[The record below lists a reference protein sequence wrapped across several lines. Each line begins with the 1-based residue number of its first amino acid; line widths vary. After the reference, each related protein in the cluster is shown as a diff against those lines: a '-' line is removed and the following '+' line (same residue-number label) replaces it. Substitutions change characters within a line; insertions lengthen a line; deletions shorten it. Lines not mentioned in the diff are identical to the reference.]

1 MPSDRLVEPAEAL
14 AADVLEWVSDAD
26 HPPLTVIGGP
36 SGVEQRASVEEICRV
51 LAAGAARH
59 GRRVRVVN
67 LSYSEPG
74 TGFDLMSQIPPLS
87 ALRATPGLLL
97 FFKDTHRLP
106 ADSVGALETL
116 VRQIATTGTRCVC
129 AFALPLP
136 TETKSAFLA
145 SFDRLRRD
153 GLVRLV
159 TLRPVSQRQLPEL
172 VTSLI
177 GALPEPALRTAL
189 WLTTRGWP
197 NVITTAMRIGREHNM
212 MTVVDRH
219 AYLTAWRRQFRVVDD
234 AELLADLRGLGP
246 TAWQAAKAIAVF
258 GPLGAAA
265 PALVGEALG
274 VTEEQAEV
282 ELAGLAREGV
292 LQYAKASSTWRF
304 RVPLVAL
311 SLESAFG
318 PYERRRL
325 AQIAVTAVWEGTA
338 RCERP
343 EYLPDQLVNA
353 GRLVDPDR
361 ARAELLSAAGRA
373 ALREADRSL
382 TWLRAAAE
390 LTSDRDER
398 VQILLTHARTC
409 LICGEA
415 KQAVESTDTV
425 LRGYAEEI
433 PGNQLMGICL
443 LHLTALHESGDI
455 TTLERVAQD
464 GWWPWPGTGPQRDV
478 GRAFALSL
486 LGQWRQTHE
495 LLDEIRREN
504 DEAPVDWHV
513 RAISPIISVWLGDVT
528 ELDHD
533 VAELV
538 TRVEAGER
546 PHEELH
552 TRTSVLVTLGELR
565 RARNLLALSDRVH
578 IRLTPACQTA
588 LAVAEGQASEA
599 LELTRR
605 SIATGPCSGCDA
617 EHTMMFHLAATVQLH
632 RGKLSRALALIATA
646 RSRTPTLPHLL
657 ALTEAAHERLY
668 QRDALA
674 GQVLETALRAAQ
686 ETGVVALTDLLWT
699 ALADVAFDLGE
710 RQLLSC
716 CHERV
721 EAVAKCMNTEQ
732 AELHRLTLH
741 AVVHGDTGAADR
753 AVALLRERAQPLE
766 LASGLERLVRFGVA
780 TPELLLEAYSA
791 AGELDALMFRAGLRN
806 LMRAHG
812 IPVPGRQATVAENER
827 LLAVLVADGLGNK
840 QIATLLGA
848 SEKSVEGRLSRL
860 FSRTGYRSR
869 VELAAAMLTGNLP
882 E

>member
-1 MPSDRLVEPAEAL
+1 MPSDRLVEPAEVL

-26 HPPLTVIGGP
+26 QPPLTVIGGP
-36 SGVEQRASVEEICRV
+36 SGAESRAWVEEIGRV
-51 LAAGAARH
+51 LAAGTAQH
-59 GRRVRVVN
+59 GRRMRVVN

-106 ADSVGALETL
+106 AESVGALETL

-129 AFALPLP
+129 AFAMPLP
-136 TETKSAFLA
+136 VETRAAFLA
-145 SFDRLRRD
+145 GFHRLRQD

-159 TLRPVSQRQLPEL
+159 TMRPVRPRQIPEL

-177 GALPEPALRTAL
+177 GALPEPALHAAL
-189 WLTTRGWP
+189 WQTTRGWP
-197 NVITTAMRIGREHNM
+197 SLITAALRIGREQDL

-219 AYLTAWRRQFRVVDD
+219 AYLTAWRRQFRVVED

-246 TAWQAAKAIAVF
+246 TAWQVAKAIAVF

-265 PALVGEALG
+265 PRLVGEALG
-274 VTEEQAEV
+274 LTETQAEA
-282 ELAGLAREGV
+282 ELAGLARAGV
-292 LQYAKASSTWRF
+292 LQYARSISTWRF

-325 AQIAVTAVWEGTA
+325 AQIAVTAIWQGTA

-343 EYLPDQLVNA
+343 EYLPNQLVNA
-353 GRLVDPDR
+353 GRLVDSER
-361 ARAELLSAAGRA
+361 ARDELLSAAGRA

-390 LTSDRDER
+390 LSADRDDR

-409 LICGEA
+409 LMCGEA
-415 KQAVESTDTV
+415 RQAVESTDAL
-425 LRGYAEEI
+425 LRGYVEEI
-433 PGNQLMGICL
+433 PENQLMGICL

-455 TTLERVAQD
+455 TTLEQVAQES
-464 GWWPWPGTGPQRDV
+464 WWPWPGSAPQRAV
-478 GRAFALSL
+478 GRAFALAL

-495 LLDEIRREN
+495 LLDEIRQEN
-504 DEAPVDWHV
+504 AEAPVDWHV
-513 RAISPIISVWLGDVT
+513 RAISPVTRLWLGDVT
-528 ELDHD
+528 EFDHE

-538 TRVEAGER
+538 TRVEAGEK

-552 TRTSVLVTLGELR
+552 GRTSVLVTLGELR
-565 RARNLLALSDRVH
+565 RARNLLALASRVY
-578 IRLTPACQTA
+578 IRLTPACLTA
-588 LAVAEGQASEA
+588 LAVAEGHATKA

-605 SIATGPCSGCDA
+605 SIATGPGNGCDA

-657 ALTEAAHERLY
+657 VLTEASHERLY

-674 GQVLETALRAAQ
+674 RQVLETALRAAQ
-686 ETGVVALTDLLWT
+686 EAGVVALTDLLWT
-699 ALADVAFDLGE
+699 ALADVAFDLGD
-710 RQLLSC
+710 QHLLSC
-716 CHERV
+716 CLERV
-721 EAVAKCMNTEQ
+721 EAVAKCMGTEQ
-732 AELHRLTLH
+732 AELHRLTLR
-741 AVVHGDTGAADR
+741 AVVQADTGAADR

-766 LASGLERLVRFGVA
+766 LATGLERLVRFAVA
-780 TPELLLEAYSA
+780 SPELLLEAYCA

-806 LMRAHG
+806 LMRAHS

-869 VELAAAMLTGNLP
+869 VELAAAMLTGRLQ